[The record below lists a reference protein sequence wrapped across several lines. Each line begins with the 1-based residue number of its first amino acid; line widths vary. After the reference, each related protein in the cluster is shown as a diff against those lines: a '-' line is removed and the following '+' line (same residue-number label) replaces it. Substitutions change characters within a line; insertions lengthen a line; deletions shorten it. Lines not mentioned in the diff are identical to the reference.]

1 MKKYNKVVVGGT
13 FDELHR
19 GHKALLSEAFEVG
32 KEVIIGLSSDE
43 FVAKMGK
50 PHITASYAERFRM
63 LEEYLDQCCL
73 TGRAEIVPLNDPYGL
88 TVSGKGIQAIV
99 VSKETAQAAKK
110 INEIRTEA
118 GLSPLIVVAVNM
130 VPAENCIPIST
141 TRIRKGEID
150 RNGHILKIPNGL

>member
-1 MKKYNKVVVGGT
+1 MRKYNKVAVGGT

-19 GHKALLSEAFEVG
+19 GHKALLSKAFEVG
-32 KEVIIGLSSDE
+32 QEVVIGLSSDE
-43 FVAKMGK
+43 FVAKMDK
-50 PHITASYAERFRM
+50 PHITASYAERFRV
-63 LEEYLDQCCL
+63 LEDYLDQCCL
-73 TGRAEIVPLNDPYGL
+73 AEKAEIVPLNDPYGL

-99 VSKETAQAAKK
+99 VSKETAQAARK
-110 INEIRTEA
+110 INEIRTKA

-150 RNGHILKIPNGL
+150 RNGHILKNPNDL

>member
-1 MKKYNKVVVGGT
+1 MRKYNKVAVGGT

-19 GHKALLSEAFEVG
+19 GHKALLRKAFEVG
-32 KEVIIGLSSDE
+32 EKVVIGLSSDE

-63 LEEYLDQCCL
+63 LEDYLEQCFL
-73 TGRAEIVPLNDPYGL
+73 MERTEVVPLNDSYGL
-88 TVSGKGIQAIV
+88 TISGKGIEALV
-99 VSKETAQAAKK
+99 VSKETVQTAKK
-110 INEIRTEA
+110 INEIRAKA
-118 GLSPLIVVAVNM
+118 GFSPLIVVSVNM

-150 RNGHILKIPNGL
+150 RNGHILKNPNDL